1 MYMCVIGKKPK
12 YSGSCGK
19 LGCVPGFN
27 RTAEDGSLIV
37 GPLNDICLDNCLCR
51 SANAI
56 SLWKWFPAS
65 CKLEPNMLY
74 QCNATGGDPYSPEL
88 CLGGCMATTRDH
100 TCRDC
105 RDKTQDVSDLIQPL
119 WSALS
124 ASKDINGLSKV
135 ILPNLISKPQ
145 GIKANLIIFK
155 DDVNTTELRKTAGY
169 AQLHL
174 NMTLNILHRLNPQA
188 LQLPSGLQKQLEDFE
203 EVVTELELC
212 SSANVT
218 YCPDVFD
225 DYERNAA
232 AAIRLLK
239 SSPLPRDDIAV
250 VEAAVAKLMGIIESN
265 SQEELDEAA
274 EDLNRILVDAK
285 LNPALGTAV
294 SGPLELI
301 IITARDTLD
310 CKNKLSGANRFNL
323 ITVDLADLCSAYMH
337 RFKGETLWIAQNLE
351 RFRTNPTLGPL
362 PLTKSIIPALTSV
375 NDALI
380 TQAPDQGNTTCS
392 LQSALLL
399 IKDAIELSPLLSTAK
414 AEVVT
419 ELTGDLRQVSNKLV
433 GCAPEGVDTCEG
445 PRKITRKFGLSASTA
460 VARDVKAV
468 ADPSDAYLT
477 AAEDVTVKLR
487 DLTNLLNRKVP
498 ADVTDVCEALYRS
511 VDVFEAQRE
520 VALLATEPL
529 DMTTVGCE

>member
-1 MYMCVIGKKPK
+1 MCVIGKKPK

-100 TCRDC
+100 TCQDC

-232 AAIRLLK
+232 AAIKLLK

-310 CKNKLSGANRFNL
+310 CK
-323 ITVDLADLCSAYMH
+323 T
-337 RFKGETLWIAQNLE
+337 
-351 RFRTNPTLGPL
+351 
-362 PLTKSIIPALTSV
+362 
-375 NDALI
+375 
-380 TQAPDQGNTTCS
+380 PDQGNTTCS

-445 PRKITRKFGLSASTA
+445 PRKITRNFGLSASTA

>member
-19 LGCVPGFN
+19 LGCVPRFN

-37 GPLNDICLDNCLCR
+37 CGNR
-51 SANAI
+51 
-56 SLWKWFPAS
+56 FPAS

-155 DDVNTTELRKTAGY
+155 DDVNTTELGKTAGY

-188 LQLPSGLQKQLEDFE
+188 LQLPLGLQKQLEDFE

-218 YCPDVFD
+218 HCPDVFD
-225 DYERNAA
+225 DYERNAV
-232 AAIRLLK
+232 AAIKLLK

-265 SQEELDEAA
+265 SQELDEAA

-310 CKNKLSGANRFNL
+310 CKSRFNL

-337 RFKGETLWIAQNLE
+337 RFKGETLWIAQNLK

-380 TQAPDQGNTTCS
+380 TQAPDQGNTTRS

-419 ELTGDLRQVSNKLV
+419 ELTEDLRQVSNKLV
-433 GCAPEGVDTCEG
+433 SCAPEGVDTCEG
-445 PRKITRKFGLSASTA
+445 PRKITRNFGLSASTA

-468 ADPSDAYLT
+468 ADPSDIYLT